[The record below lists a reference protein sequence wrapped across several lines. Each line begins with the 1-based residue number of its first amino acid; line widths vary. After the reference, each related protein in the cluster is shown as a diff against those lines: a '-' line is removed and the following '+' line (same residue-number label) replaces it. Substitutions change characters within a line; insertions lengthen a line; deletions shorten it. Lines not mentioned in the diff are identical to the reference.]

1 VNELEV
7 RREGSVSSTTE
18 TFLTIGVGICDM
30 QPIEEVHVVP
40 LGYEHDRILSPI
52 REHDADRVYL
62 LAAAHQDRHLTPYQ
76 EALVEELEADS
87 RAVAFRETDLADI
100 YDVLAV
106 VTTVAA
112 EHAEDVVRVNV
123 SSAGKLAAIGSAIAC
138 MATDATAYYVHV
150 EEHVPDL
157 ESNPRTRGFK
167 EAEVLPSYPIEAVS
181 YDQVAVLDYL
191 AETNTDAYTAKKS
204 DLIEFAEAAEL
215 SFMTEADPANDKA
228 KFALLNANIV
238 DPLESDG
245 YIAVEAVGRQKQI
258 ELTETGWNVLHAF
271 RHKLQDDS

>member
-1 VNELEV
+1 M
-7 RREGSVSSTTE
+7 RERSPTTE
-18 TFLTIGVGICDM
+18 TFLTVGVGVYDM
-30 QPIEEVHVVP
+30 QPIDEVHVVP

-52 REHDADRVYL
+52 RKHDADVVYL
-62 LAAAHQDRHLTPYQ
+62 LTEQTHDRNLTPYQ
-76 EALVEELEADS
+76 EVLVEELESDS
-87 RAVAFRETDLADI
+87 RTVGFREVDLGDI

-106 VTTVAA
+106 VTTLAA

-123 SSAGKLAAIGSAIAC
+123 SSGGKLAAIGGAIAC

-157 ESNPRTRGFK
+157 ESNPRTRGFE

-181 YDQVAVLDYL
+181 YDQVAILDYL

-204 DLIEFAEAAEL
+204 DLIEFAETAEL

-228 KFALLNANIV
+228 KFALLNANVV

-245 YIAVEAVGRQKQI
+245 YIAVETVGRQKQI

-271 RHKLQDDS
+271 RHKLQDGR